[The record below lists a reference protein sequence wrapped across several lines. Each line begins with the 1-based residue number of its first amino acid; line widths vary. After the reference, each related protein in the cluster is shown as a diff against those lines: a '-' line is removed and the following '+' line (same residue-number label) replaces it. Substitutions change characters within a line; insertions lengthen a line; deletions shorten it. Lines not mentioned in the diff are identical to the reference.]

1 MMRRYIALAVVGAW
15 LVACGGHSSAPMN
28 PMPPSLSQNG
38 AGHGPTQN
46 SNVNELPEPPVVNSV
61 KGVAKVSMLVTLSG
75 ATGFPQFVYKGLG
88 GVTPTIRVNP
98 GDTIEMD
105 IADELVGRHGD
116 KYDINIHFH
125 GLGSSPRAP
134 GDDVLGTLAKPG
146 QTLHYVVHIPKNQEP
161 GLYWYHPHVHG
172 QTTYQVGSGGMSGA
186 LVVNGLEKHIPSL
199 AKMKERLIIVR
210 STGVGANAV
219 PRGDDDGLS
228 DDMSNDMSGGM
239 SGMSGMSSG
248 SGVAKPQVQNNE
260 PCGSDF
266 GLTTTLNGAYHPV
279 ITIAPGEKQFFRVV
293 NAAGHKTLDLS
304 YGGDMVI
311 VAIDGF
317 ALDTWPGTPPTKT
330 VKDIVIPVA
339 ARAEFVVT
347 GPSSGRAVFKTLC
360 YDSGPVG
367 DHDPELKLA
376 EMTKPKGKSAPP
388 AVIGPLKVGAPLPQN
403 VYTTPL
409 PKIAHR
415 RDVIFS
421 ETPTHFLINGRAF
434 TMSEP
439 PLFVVHVGTV
449 EEWRILNM
457 SDEIHDFHLHQ
468 AHFLVKALDG
478 VPLKHPYWADSIVLP
493 HRQKNGKAGTAL
505 IIADFR
511 DPIIKGTFLFHCHIL
526 DHEDA
531 GMMAKIQA
539 I

>member
-1 MMRRYIALAVVGAW
+1 MIRRYIALVVVGAW
-15 LVACGGHSSAPMN
+15 LVACGGQSSVPVN
-28 PMPPSLSQNG
+28 PMPQNVVQN
-38 AGHGPTQN
+38 APGHGPSHDT
-46 SNVNELPEPPVVNSV
+46 NVNELPEPPVVNSV
-61 KGVAKVSMLVTLSG
+61 KGVAKVSMQVTLSG
-75 ATGFPQFVYKGLG
+75 ATGFPQFVYQGLG
-88 GVTPTIRVNP
+88 GISPTIRVNP
-98 GDTIEMD
+98 GDTIVMD
-105 IADELVGRHGD
+105 VANDLVGRHGG
-116 KYDINIHFH
+116 KYEMNIHFH

-134 GDDVLGTLAKPG
+134 GDDVLGTIARPG
-146 QTLHYVVHIPKNQEP
+146 QTLHYIVHVPKNQEP

-172 QTTYQVGSGGMSGA
+172 KTTYQVGSGGMSGA

-199 AKMKERLIIVR
+199 GKMKERLIIVR
-210 STGVGANAV
+210 STGVGANAP
-219 PRGDDDGLS
+219 PRDDEDMS
-228 DDMSNDMSGGM
+228 DDMSSDMAGGR
-239 SGMSGMSSG
+239 SSMPAG
-248 SGVAKPQVQNNE
+248 SATAKPGVVNNE

-266 GLTTTLNGAYHPV
+266 GLTTTLNGAYQPV

-293 NAAGHKTLDLS
+293 NATGHKTLDLS
-304 YGGDMVI
+304 DGGDMTI

-330 VKDIVIPVA
+330 VKDIVIPPA

-347 GPSSGRAVFKTLC
+347 GPPSGHATFKTLC

-376 EMTKPKGKSAPP
+376 EIKKPKGKSAPH
-388 AVIGPLKVGAPLPQN
+388 AVIGPLTVGAPLPQN
-403 VYTTPL
+403 VYDTPL
-409 PKIAHR
+409 PPVAHR
-415 RDVIFS
+415 RYVVFS

-434 TMSEP
+434 RMSDP
-439 PLFVVHVGTV
+439 PMFVVHVGTV
-449 EEWRILNM
+449 EEWRVLNV

-478 VPLKHPYWADSIVLP
+478 VRLKHPYWADTIVIP
-493 HRQKNGKAGTAL
+493 HRQKDHKPGSAL

-511 DPIIKGTFLFHCHIL
+511 DPIIKGTFIFHCHIL